1 METSDNLNN
10 KILEERQVEKFS
22 HFVEKYEENVKQL
35 TKKLKTNKKLVLSN
49 KSENKENVSLYSLTG
64 YT

>member
-35 TKKLKTNKKLVLSN
+35 TKKLKTNKTLVLSN
-49 KSENKENVSLYSLTG
+49 KSENKESVSLYSLTG